1 MIRRIWVWFL
11 LLAGLGLGVPAGAQQ
26 QPVSSAT
33 YWQYDASGPLGLVA
47 AADFDL
53 NGVAEFIATT
63 EEYKV
68 VLLNSSGREQWR
80 YATPNQEKIHQL
92 TPLNLA
98 LHGDILLATDS
109 RLILLSRDG
118 NEIWQKPIA
127 YPPIPTILLTGID
140 EELEINGNNPPA
152 VLLPFPA
159 GTEDH
164 ILVALQNGLL
174 QCYDG
179 QGDFLWQYPDDS
191 PTGSAGNPQ
200 LFVAD
205 FAQDEQPEIVL
216 GYTERFGN
224 LVLLNG
230 NGQTVWQKPISGR
243 MTALALT
250 HFNQPG
256 SAQLAVGNSL
266 GRVQLFGGDG
276 QELWL
281 RTPNRPVTSLAMA
294 NLAGVPALLVGTD
307 VGGLTA
313 YDGNGSRIWQQNLS
327 ETPDQAVSFL
337 SASPL
342 APQEN
347 QAALLVTMT
356 TAAGSSEPGNV
367 LALDSSGRVID
378 QYPTASIS
386 GQTRL
391 VDINQDGINELL
403 LASFGTL
410 ALVDPGSG
418 ARKNATAWEY
428 RLNNAPESLLVA
440 DIDQDRQDELLVS
453 DRNGRLHMLEG
464 DSGQVGWIEIL
475 GGTISQLALVPA
487 GDGVVLAVANNI
499 RTPASDGRESLTAWL
514 RLLLPNSQPAA
525 EAISLEGAITD
536 LVVGPVG
543 ASNQP
548 QIVVSLDSGL
558 IVAFTLQLTE
568 LWRATL
574 PYGVKFMLL
583 DEAAIF
589 ATTSHNAIYRLDGDG
604 PPMMIANY
612 NLQQITGLFSV
623 PAGTAETHF
632 LLTTANGQIR
642 ALNAQ
647 GVELWQQQLESD
659 QPLFT
664 FPAGAN
670 FLITASQ
677 SQLFNLDALGDRFL
691 WRLDNLGQVTDLY
704 WGDLDGGGG
713 QDLAIGNSDGHIL
726 LYTSEKRLWG
736 RLNLGSDIVRLT
748 GLHRR
753 PGQPAEL
760 VTLTDNGIVQLFEAK
775 PNRPPLLLDPHA
787 EPTSGQYN
795 LRVNVLEEEEDIV
808 QVGLEIFDAQQG
820 EWTTQSIQNAVGNEL
835 LTFSIVPTTE
845 SPVQYR
851 FRFDDGAHQGLLQPP
866 AGPPAVLLIAP
877 TINFI
882 GPTLLVV
889 LIFSLIVLVRQAFSS
904 EVQVN
909 RFYRRLKQNPAGT
922 LELLEAEFNRTHG
935 SSNFLLNL
943 ANRARLDGNLVL
955 ADLANGLFLLMLRP
969 EAALPIL
976 NGALDDGQQLTPPW
990 SQLEL
995 WRKSSQLGQSLLQA
1009 PSTTELS
1016 LFHPHLQQL
1025 VKNQQD
1031 IGRFTSHT
1039 EALLNILSNIR
1050 DSQRVDLAEDRLV
1063 YLHEA
1068 TALIRQLRQTLA
1080 NEPILLNNQ
1089 LVSAIVARWFGL
1101 VKVEIE
1107 NLRGQARLV
1116 VQLKTRQVIPK
1127 EGQATIALEIL
1138 NTGRA
1143 AAETITLEIEPQA
1156 AYESHNL
1163 AEMIPLLPPGR
1174 AKQVQFNLTPNVTD
1188 RFRLVCT
1195 IHYQDRS
1202 QEAGRLTFAD
1212 MVHLLP
1218 PARPFNPIPNP
1229 YTPGTPLRQNS
1240 TIFYGREELFE
1251 FIAQNAGQMA
1261 QRNVLILVGQ
1271 RRSGKTSALLR
1282 LSQHLPEWL
1291 LPVYIDCQS
1300 LGVMPG
1306 MAALFH
1312 DLAWLMADALAG
1324 RGYKLQVPELAVW
1337 RDDPAGQFQRHF
1349 MPTVRGLLPAGVTLL
1364 LVFDEFEAFE
1374 NLVNDA
1380 ILPPTFF
1387 TYMRHLMQH
1396 SQGFGFIFVGT
1407 RRLEEMSSD
1416 YWSVLFNIAL
1426 YRQIGFLSPESARR
1440 LICEPVTP
1448 HILYDDLAIDKILRV
1463 TAGHPY
1469 FLQLVCYTLVN
1480 QANNQKNGYVT
1491 ISDVNAALAEMLR
1504 LGEVHFAYLWQRSS
1518 HIERALL
1525 TAVAH
1530 LMERDLPFRPAD
1542 LVQYLE
1548 QYDLHFEPAEV
1559 TNGLNLLVE
1568 RDIMREV
1575 TIEATTLYELKIGLV
1590 GLWVA
1595 QNKSLSKLLRVTS

>member
-1 MIRRIWVWFL
+1 MIRRIWFLFL
-11 LLAGLGLGVPAGAQQ
+11 LLGGMGLIAPAGAQQ
-26 QPVSSAT
+26 PANSAT
-33 YWQYDASGPLGLVA
+33 YWQYDASGPLGLVV
-47 AADFDL
+47 AADLNL
-53 NGVAEFIATT
+53 NGVDEFIVTT

-68 VLLNSSGREQWR
+68 VLLNSSGREQWQ
-80 YATPNQEKIHQL
+80 YETAGQEKIRQL

-98 LHGDILLATDS
+98 NHGDILLATDS
-109 RLILLSRDG
+109 RLILLSREGD
-118 NEIWQKPIA
+118 EIWQKSIV
-127 YPPIPTILLTGID
+127 YPAIPAILLTGID
-140 EELEINGNNPPA
+140 GQVAVNGNNPPTI
-152 VLLPFPA
+152 LLPFPA
-159 GTEDH
+159 GTEADT
-164 ILVALQNGLL
+164 ILVAFQNGLL
-174 QCYDG
+174 QAYDS
-179 QGDFLWQYPDDS
+179 QGELLWQYPSDS
-191 PTGSAGNPQ
+191 PTAPAGNPQ
-200 LFVAD
+200 LYLTD
-205 FAQDEQPEIVL
+205 FEQDGQSEIL
-216 GYTERFGN
+216 FGYTERFGN
-224 LVLLNG
+224 LVLLN
-230 NGQTVWQKPISGR
+230 NGGQVLWQKPISGR
-243 MTALALT
+243 MTALALA

-256 SAQLAVGNSL
+256 STQIAVGNSL
-266 GRVQLFGGDG
+266 GRVQLLAGDG

-294 NLAGVPALLVGTD
+294 DLASGPALLVGTD
-307 VGGLTA
+307 VGSLLA
-313 YDGNGSRIWQQNLS
+313 YDGEGSRIWRQNLS
-327 ETPDQAVSFL
+327 ETPDRVIAFL
-337 SASPL
+337 SASPI

-347 QAALLVTMT
+347 QSALVVTMT
-356 TAAGSSEPGNV
+356 TATGSSEPVNV
-367 LALDSSGRVID
+367 FSLDSSGRIIG
-378 QYPTASIS
+378 QYPTASNS

-391 VDINQDGINELL
+391 VDINRDGINELL

-418 ARKNATAWEY
+418 ARKNAAAWEY
-428 RLNNAPESLLVA
+428 RLNNAPEALLVA
-440 DIDQDRQDELLVS
+440 DIDQDSRDELLVS

-475 GGTISQLALVPA
+475 GGTISELALAPA
-487 GDGVVLAVANNI
+487 GERVFLVVANNI
-499 RTPASDGRESLTAWL
+499 RTPANDGRESLTAWL
-514 RLLLPNSQPAA
+514 RVLLPNSQPIA
-525 EAISLEGAITD
+525 EAISLNGTVSD

-543 ASNQP
+543 EINQS
-548 QIVVSLDSGL
+548 QIVVSLDNGL
-558 IVAFTLQLTE
+558 VIGFDLQLTE

-574 PYGVKFMLL
+574 PHQVKGLL
-583 DEAAIF
+583 LSESAVFAI
-589 ATTSHNAIYRLDGDG
+589 TSHNAIYRLDGNT
-604 PPMMIANY
+604 PPVMIASY
-612 NLQQITGLFSV
+612 NLQQITALFAI
-623 PAGTAETHF
+623 PAGTNNHHF

-642 ALNAQ
+642 ILDEA
-647 GVELWQQQLESD
+647 GVEIWQQQLESD

-677 SQLFNLDALGDRFL
+677 SQLFNLDALADRFL

-704 WGDLDGGGG
+704 WGDLDGGGS
-713 QDLAIGNSDGHIL
+713 QDLAIGNSEGQIL

-748 GLHRR
+748 GLRR
-753 PGQPAEL
+753 QPGRPAEL
-760 VTLTDNGIVQLFEAK
+760 ATLTDNGIVQLFEAK
-775 PNRPPLLLDPHA
+775 PNRPPLLLDPRA
-787 EPTSGQYN
+787 EPGSGQYN
-795 LRVNVLEEEEDIV
+795 LRVTVIEEEQDIV
-808 QVGLEIFDAQQG
+808 QVGLEIFDAQQ
-820 EWTTQSIQNAVGNEL
+820 EAWVTQAIQTATGSEL
-835 LTFSIVPTTE
+835 LTFSITPTNE
-845 SPVQYR
+845 APVQYR
-851 FRFDDGAHQGLLQPP
+851 FRFDDGSHQGLLQPP
-866 AGPPAVLLIAP
+866 AGPPAIVLATPTVAFVGPILIV
-877 TINFI
+877 IFI
-882 GPTLLVV
+882 LTLLM
-889 LIFSLIVLVRQAFSS
+889 LIRQSFSS
-904 EVQVN
+904 EIQAN

-943 ANRARLDGNLVL
+943 ANRARLDGNLLL

-976 NGALDDGQQLTPPW
+976 NGALDGGQHLTPPW
-990 SQLEL
+990 KQLAL
-995 WRKSSQLGQSLLQA
+995 WRNSSQLGQSLLQA

-1016 LFHPHLQQL
+1016 LLHPQLQQL
-1025 VKNQQD
+1025 VKDQQE

-1039 EALLNILSNIR
+1039 EALLNILSNVR

-1080 NEPILLNNQ
+1080 DEPILLNNQ

-1107 NLRGQARLV
+1107 NLRGQARLI
-1116 VQLKTRQVIPK
+1116 VQLRTRQVIPK
-1127 EGQATIALEIL
+1127 EGQATIALEIQ
-1138 NTGRA
+1138 NIGRA
-1143 AAETITLEIEPQA
+1143 TAENITLEIESQA
-1156 AYESHNL
+1156 AYEL
-1163 AEMIPLLPPGR
+1163 AQSAEPIGLLPPGR
-1174 AKQVQFNLTPNVTD
+1174 AKQVQFQLTPNVTD
-1188 RFRLVCT
+1188 RFRLACT
-1195 IHYQDRS
+1195 IHYQDRN
-1202 QEAGRLTFAD
+1202 QEAGRLAFAD

-1218 PARPFNPIPNP
+1218 PVRPFSPIANP

-1240 TIFYGREELFE
+1240 SLFYGREELFE
-1251 FIAQNAGQMA
+1251 FIAQNAGQLA

-1282 LSQHLPEWL
+1282 LSQHLPELL

-1300 LGVMPG
+1300 LGVTPG

-1312 DLAWLMADALAG
+1312 DLAWLIADALAG
-1324 RGYKLQVPELAVW
+1324 RGYQVQVPELAIW
-1337 RDDPAGQFQRHF
+1337 REDPAGQFQRHF
-1349 MPTVRGLLPAGVTLL
+1349 MPMVRRLLPAGAILL

-1426 YRQIGFLSPESARR
+1426 YRQIGFLSPEAARH
-1440 LICEPVTP
+1440 LICQPVTP
-1448 HILYDDLAIDKILRV
+1448 HIVYDDLAIDKILRV

-1480 QANNQKNGYVT
+1480 QANSQKNGYVT
-1491 ISDVNAALAEMLR
+1491 ISDVNTALDEMLR
-1504 LGEVHFAYLWQRSS
+1504 LGEVHFAYIWQRSS

-1542 LVQYLE
+1542 LAQYLE
-1548 QYDLHFEPAEV
+1548 QYGFQFRPTEITA
-1559 TNGLNLLVE
+1559 GLNLLVE

-1575 TIEATTLYELKIGLV
+1575 TVEATTLYELKIGLV

-1595 QNKSLSKLLRVTS
+1595 QNKSLSKLLRVTN